1 MRGRLR
7 VSSGDSFDS
16 SDLQGALISLSHTEL
31 DVGRAGEVA
40 VGSNLD
46 ALLTAH
52 AEKFGLLKVSVH
64 LDLEDSGLDL
74 GVGKD
79 LVEESRVDV

>member
-1 MRGRLR
+1 
-7 VSSGDSFDS
+7 
-16 SDLQGALISLSHTEL
+16 
-31 DVGRAGEVA
+31 
-40 VGSNLD
+40 LD